1 MLPTEWK
8 YVATPGVEQFSTTCW
23 NVVLLA
29 GAEASPRSVQAL
41 EQLCRTYWFPLYA
54 YLRRLSYGP
63 QDAQDLA
70 ETFFGRLLG
79 KNEATT
85 TDRRKDKF
93 RIFLLDS
100 LNHFLAYER
109 DRTDDA
115 KHNGSQATISIEG
128 REAECQYLQDALSDL
143 SPERIFERRWAIAVL
158 ERALA
163 RLREAS
169 GRAGNSRH
177 FAVLKKFLTSD
188 ADEKAYGRVAE
199 ELDGSAGSIAAT
211 VQRMR
216 QRYRELVRA
225 EIADTVAGTGD
236 IDDETRWL
244 VAALS

>member
-1 MLPTEWK
+1 MSPSEWK
-8 YVATPGVEQFSTTCW
+8 YVATPGLEQFSTTRW

-29 GAEASPRSVQAL
+29 GEEASPRADEAL

-63 QDAQDLA
+63 QDAQNLTEA
-70 ETFFGRLLG
+70 FFGRLLG
-79 KNEATT
+79 KNAGAT
-85 TDRRKDKF
+85 TDRRKGKF
-93 RIFLLDS
+93 RTFLLGS

-109 DRTDDA
+109 DRGNDA
-115 KHNGSQATISIEG
+115 THPGGQATISIEG
-128 REAECQYLQDALSDL
+128 REAECRYLQDALSDL

-158 ERALA
+158 EQALV
-163 RLREAS
+163 RLRAEHAN
-169 GRAGNSRH
+169 AGNTRQ
-177 FAVLKKFLTSD
+177 FTVLRKFLTNNVGD
-188 ADEKAYGRVAE
+188 KAYGRVAE
-199 ELDGSAGSIAAT
+199 ELNVSAASIAGT

-244 VAALS
+244 VGALS